1 MPLPHIAVI
10 TTEELKSAGAENV
23 STKHIELPQA
33 SKLFNGILSPYVKK
47 VGNYLEESKA
57 IIIFSVISQ
66 HIVNHFF
73 KVINSPHNIA

>member
-10 TTEELKSAGAENV
+10 AAEELTSAGAENV

-47 VGNYLEESKA
+47 VGNCLEERKA
-57 IIIFSVISQ
+57 IIIFSVIRQ
-66 HIVNHFF
+66 HIVNHLF
-73 KVINSPHNIA
+73 KVVNS